1 MKVVIEASEQELIKA
16 KKDLSDISTLAYQMC
31 LMSNLKTAN
40 VIADERRFWKK
51 AYQLT
56 LSIQRN
62 LAVCI
67 KKGES
72 DETNTAKSKVSYQT
86 MERFQSKTERF

>member
-1 MKVVIEASEQELIKA
+1 MKVVIEASEQELMKA

-31 LMSNLKTAN
+31 LISNLKTSN
-40 VIADERRFWKK
+40 VNVLPEERRFWKK

-67 KKGES
+67 KKGG
-72 DETNTAKSKVSYQT
+72 V
-86 MERFQSKTERF
+86 R